1 MKNSMTRSWL
11 NIHENEETP
20 KYYKAEIAMTA
31 AFEQL
36 AREFIKIVVKE
47 SDLDNMDLRTL
58 DSSLMRLI
66 FRTQDHLRAPRGAF
80 KTDHLYSRELPFT
93 EKDLKKF
100 IGSINPEIN
109 LTNSGFEYMCYL
121 LSDAYDEMFRVS
133 DLFRRYRGNA
143 LAAQAVQYAVEVIF
157 SDGMARSLNAEIS
170 RAIGAYREAEKERD
184 PPKRKTKKSSDD
196 EEVEDD
202 AEAEED
208 EEDAGEDED
217 EDDED
222 VPEDDDEE
230 EEEESKPTPKKNTK
244 KAGTKAKPKTRARVK
259 ASLQERE

>member
-58 DSSLMRLI
+58 DSSHMRLI

-157 SDGMARSLNAEIS
+157 SDGMARSLKAEIS

-202 AEAEED
+202 AGADDD
-208 EEDAGEDED
+208 EEEEERHAGTIDDED

-244 KAGTKAKPKTRARVK
+244 KAGTKAKPKTK
-259 ASLQERE
+259 AKGKG